1 MLSVFV
7 LDGARSVAF
16 FLHHALGRLA
26 VVLLLGF
33 RRSKWGTTKMPP
45 VWDVEEAVQLGK
57 ENQTCPYYNARDSL
71 TTADLVLW

>member
-1 MLSVFV
+1 MSKTLSVFV
-7 LDGARSVAF
+7 LDGGPWPSSSTMS
-16 FLHHALGRLA
+16 LA
-26 VVLLLGF
+26 VVLMLDC